1 MTTMNEERVGFEA
14 AYASVAE
21 GGWDSVKD
29 MGIQMFKAG
38 AAWQRTAAIPAE
50 KPLPELMMASYH
62 EAIGWNACR
71 QALLAAAPATPAAQ
85 GAVPDV
91 SAMAKVLSDRAASAC
106 CVDPDD
112 NWKIY
117 GQEYIEDVRAMLAAA
132 PAHPAERQETV
143 CPDCL
148 DTGRQPGVY
157 GPHKCRCHC
166 NASAERQEREAL
178 HVWRATTRF
187 GETCHFGAASTARA
201 WAGENGTVERVDLTP
216 VPELRAVERQEQG
229 EVQRLR
235 DVLDEYERQ
244 TKALPCQH
252 EIPERGCS
260 TYNWRMSVI
269 RDLRAMLAAST
280 EQEVG
285 K

>member
-1 MTTMNEERVGFEA
+1 MTTERVGFEDWLGITPKGA
-14 AYASVAE
+14 AHDLAYEA
-21 GGWDSVKD
+21 
-29 MGIQMFKAG
+29 FKAG
-38 AAWQRTAAIPAE
+38 AAWQR
-50 KPLPELMMASYH
+50 
-62 EAIGWNACR
+62 
-71 QALLAAAPATPAAQ
+71 AQ
-85 GAVPDV
+85 GAGVPDV

-117 GQEYIEDVRAMLAAA
+117 GQEYIEDVRAMLSAA
-132 PAHPAERQETV
+132 AHPA
-143 CPDCL
+143 
-148 DTGRQPGVY
+148 
-157 GPHKCRCHC
+157 
-166 NASAERQEREAL
+166 
-178 HVWRATTRF
+178 
-187 GETCHFGAASTARA
+187 
-201 WAGENGTVERVDLTP
+201 
-216 VPELRAVERQEQG
+216 ERQEQG

-260 TYNWRMSVI
+260 TYNWCMSVI